1 MLHLVSNNFVIKCD
15 GNDAY
20 QEKGRS
26 KTVRYPGF
34 LPIHGRER
42 NRMPKKTRDTKL
54 SQRKKFVWFK
64 DDKQWAFAAQENWGQ
79 LGKKK
84 ISIDIPGENN
94 YKIIGENMSWEFEIL
109 KDDDQVAAV
118 LPPTNTNKM
127 QDIGFH
133 GTNRNINFR
142 DRPRKAYIG
151 VYWAQSLLRD
161 AIVRALSVVS

>member
-20 QEKGRS
+20 QVKGRS

-109 KDDDQVAAV
+109 K
-118 LPPTNTNKM
+118 
-127 QDIGFH
+127 G
-133 GTNRNINFR
+133 
-142 DRPRKAYIG
+142 
-151 VYWAQSLLRD
+151 
-161 AIVRALSVVS
+161 